1 MEKKVSDFHKDQ
13 KSNIDQNAVSLKDV
27 FKDYFSIG
35 TALNHYSLTHDS
47 IETKLAK
54 KHFNL
59 IVAENCTKM
68 DSIYKSETELDFSK
82 ANDFLTFGK
91 CNNFQMRWHTLVW
104 HSQTPDWLFKN
115 NDGTAVSKEV
125 LEDRLK
131 HYIRSVMNYCK
142 GFQVSSFDVVN
153 EVISDKTFGLRTK
166 DDHSLWYEILGPDY
180 IEKAFIWAHEA
191 DPKAELV
198 INDYNLEIIP
208 QKRQAMYELVKGMLE
223 REIPVHAVGLQ
234 MHISIKNPPVE
245 QIEETI
251 NLFGS
256 LGVKVLVTEM
266 DVSAYESEKEARKEY
281 TAELLE
287 EQAQRYGELFECF
300 KRCAKKGYLEKV
312 ILWGV
317 TDNTSW
323 KNFFPVPDRT
333 DIPLLFNA
341 DGSAKPAF
349 TRIIK

>member
-91 CNNFQMRWHTLVW
+91 CNNFQMRWHTLVC

-115 NDGTAVSKEV
+115 NDGTAVSKEI

-153 EVISDKTFGLRTK
+153 EVISDKTFVLRTK
-166 DDHSLWYEILGPDY
+166 DDHSLWYDILGPDY
-180 IEKAFIWAHEA
+180 IDKAFLWAHEA
-191 DPKAELV
+191 DSKAELV

-287 EQAQRYGELFECF
+287 EQAQRYSELFECF

-317 TDNTSW
+317 TDSTSW